1 MDSLVLNPMVPELYQ
16 VNEKLAETYD
26 TFTLSL
32 SSESSSNDFIYLPGQ
47 FNMLYAFGVGE
58 VPISI
63 SGDPRES
70 KHLLHTI
77 RDVGMVTHALHKLEP
92 GQSVGLRGP
101 FGSSWP
107 IEKAKGNDV
116 VIIAGGIGLAPLR
129 PALYAMLSKRD
140 QYGDIALLYGARRPE
155 DLLYTNEFETWR
167 GRYGIQVKVTVDS
180 SEREWR
186 GNVGVVTTL
195 VPRVTFDPAN
205 TVAMICGPEV
215 MMQFASLELQH
226 CGISDENIFLT
237 MERNMKC
244 AIGFCGH
251 CQYGPAF
258 ICKDGP
264 VFSLDRVQHLL
275 EIREI

>member
-1 MDSLVLNPMVPELYQ
+1 MDQIVQNPMVPDLFKVDEIFS
-16 VNEKLAETYD
+16 ETHD

-32 SSESSSNDFIYLPGQ
+32 ISENPSNDFIYLPGQ

-63 SGDPRES
+63 SGDPQES

-77 RDVGMVTHALHKLEP
+77 RDVGTVTHALSKLET

-129 PALYAMLSKRD
+129 PALYKLLSERD

-167 GRYGIQVKVTVDS
+167 GRFGIQVKVTVDS

-186 GNVGVVTTL
+186 GNVGVVTNL
-195 VPRVTFDPAN
+195 VPRVTFDPMN
-205 TVAMICGPEV
+205 TVAMMCGPEV
-215 MMQFASLELQH
+215 MMQFASLELKR
-226 CGISDENIFLT
+226 CGVSDKNIYLT

-251 CQYGPAF
+251 CQYGPSF

-264 VFSLDRVQHLL
+264 VFSLDRVQHLMK
-275 EIREI
+275 IREV